1 MPLTLRNSEE
11 QAMFDAIMVAGWEI
25 VERKHDVYIFSPNGY
40 SIAVYLREP
49 RRPLIYD
56 VFDTFTNYNHNTAL

>member
-25 VERKHDVYIFSPNGY
+25 VEREHDAYIKSPSGAAF
-40 SIAVYLREP
+40 AVYLREY
-49 RRPLIYD
+49 RPLIYD
-56 VFDTFTNYNHNTAL
+56 IFDTFTQYNRYTNL